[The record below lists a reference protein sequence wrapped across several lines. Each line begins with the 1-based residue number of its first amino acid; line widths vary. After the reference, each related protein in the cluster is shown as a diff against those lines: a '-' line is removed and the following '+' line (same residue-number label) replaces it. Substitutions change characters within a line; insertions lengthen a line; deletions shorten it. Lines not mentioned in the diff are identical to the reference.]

1 MGFFSKAWKGIKKG
15 VKSIGK
21 SIKGAFKKFGKF
33 MGEIGILGQMA
44 MMFILP
50 GIGNA
55 ILGTA
60 GTAATV
66 AGVGG
71 ATVTAAAIPA
81 SGLLGGALG
90 SVGVAAGKA
99 AVWVG
104 NKVAAAKSVFSN
116 ITQGVV
122 ETAGNFAKTATNKL
136 ANTVGMDNVF
146 SDAATN
152 FFGSGSA
159 DSAFGRSFGADS
171 RFQNLTGSKD
181 FFKDIKETRLKA
193 VADTNFEAIEFP
205 TADTK
210 LAETKSNIFDNTQIV
225 ESAVD
230 PVIVNQPKLGSL
242 EYADQ
247 QFQNMADTTSG
258 ISYDDYAV
266 EGTIKQ
272 TPVSQRTS
280 ILADPSF
287 VDNIKAVPGKIV
299 DKFKAEA
306 ETFMADPFA
315 GGAERLNSGLQT
327 AGMQALGLEDKP
339 EYTYNT
345 MRSYVPEF
353 QVASSGE
360 YGAAPI
366 MDARAFE
373 QNVTN
378 NSNPYGYTAFQYGQ
392 YMSQLG
398 QTA

>member
-1 MGFFSKAWKGIKKG
+1 MGFFSKAWKGIKTG

-33 MGEIGILGQMA
+33 MGEVGILGQMA
-44 MMFILP
+44 MMFVLP
-50 GIGNA
+50 LIGNA

-60 GTAATV
+60 GSAATV
-66 AGVGG
+66 AGFAG
-71 ATVTAAAIPA
+71 ATVTAAAVPA

-90 SVGVAAGKA
+90 AVGVAAGKA

-136 ANTVGMDNVF
+136 ANKIGMENVF

-193 VADTNFEAIEFP
+193 VADANFEAIEVP
-205 TADTK
+205 IPKTG
-210 LAETKSNIFDNTQIV
+210 LAGAGGGTFENINLDAGA
-225 ESAVD
+225 AVD
-230 PVIVNQPKLGSL
+230 VSEEALG
-242 EYADQ
+242 
-247 QFQNMADTTSG
+247 TSQTFG
-258 ISYDDYAV
+258 
-266 EGTIKQ
+266 EGTIGELRGKDF
-272 TPVSQRTS
+272 TPTKTDSLLAKSQEPTF
-280 ILADPSF
+280 IENLA
-287 VDNIKAVPGKIV
+287 AVPGKIV

-306 ETFMADPFA
+306 ETFMDDPFA

-345 MRSYVPEF
+345 MRSFVPEF

-360 YGAAPI
+360 YGATPI

>member
-1 MGFFSKAWKGIKKG
+1 MGFLSKAWKGIKKG

-21 SIKGAFKKFGKF
+21 GIKSAFKKFGKF
-33 MGEIGILGQMA
+33 MGEIGILGQLA
-44 MMFILP
+44 MFFILP

-55 ILGTA
+55 ILGS
-60 GTAATV
+60 AATV

-71 ATVTAAAIPA
+71 ATVTAAG

-104 NKVAAAKSVFSN
+104 NKIATVKSVFNN

-136 ANTVGMDNVF
+136 ASKIGMENVF

-152 FFGSGSA
+152 FFSGG
-159 DSAFGRSFGADS
+159 DTAFSRSFGTNS
-171 RFQNLTGSKD
+171 RFQNLTGSKE
-181 FFKDIKETRLKA
+181 FFKGVKESRIQA
-193 VADTNFEAIEFP
+193 VENIETAKVPTIAKEAG
-205 TADTK
+205 AQ
-210 LAETKSNIFDNTQIV
+210 ATQDATTSV
-225 ESAVD
+225 PAGGFGLPPESK
-230 PVIVNQPKLGSL
+230 IGSL
-242 EYADQ
+242 EYADE
-247 QFQNMADTTSG
+247 QFKRMADTTSG
-258 ISYDDYAV
+258 LSYDDYSV
-266 EGTIKQ
+266 EGTIKEL
-272 TPVSQRTS
+272 PVGQRPS
-280 ILADPSF
+280 ILADPGF
-287 VDNIKAVPGKIV
+287 IDKIKAIPGKL
-299 DKFKAEA
+299 KAEA
-306 ETFMADPFA
+306 TSFLDDPFA

-345 MRSYVPEF
+345 IRAYVPEF
-353 QVASSGE
+353 QVASSND
-360 YGAAPI
+360 YGAAPA

-378 NSNPYGYTAFQYGQ
+378 NPNPYGYTAFQYGQ
-392 YMSQLG
+392 YMSQFG

>member
-193 VADTNFEAIEFP
+193 VADTNFEAIESNLP
-205 TADTK
+205 TADTSFSLK
-210 LAETKSNIFDNTQIV
+210 DTSIAETKSNIVENINLDTNSVYDPSQEALNTTQTF
-225 ESAVD
+225 
-230 PVIVNQPKLGSL
+230 G
-242 EYADQ
+242 
-247 QFQNMADTTSG
+247 
-258 ISYDDYAV
+258 
-266 EGTIKQ
+266 EGTISGPTGQDFTFTKADSLLAK
-272 TPVSQRTS
+272 SQEPTF
-280 ILADPSF
+280 IENLT
-287 VDNIKAVPGKIV
+287 AVPGKIV
-299 DKFKAEA
+299 DKFRAEA

>member
-21 SIKGAFKKFGKF
+21 SIKGAFQKFGKF
-33 MGEIGILGQMA
+33 MGEIGILGQVA
-44 MMFILP
+44 MMFVMP
-50 GIGNA
+50 YIGA
-55 ILGTA
+55 ALGSAFTGAA
-60 GTAATV
+60 GALATN
-66 AGVGG
+66 
-71 ATVTAAAIPA
+71 TV
-81 SGLLGGALG
+81 GGALG
-90 SVGVAAGKA
+90 AVGQAAGKMMQY
-99 AVWVG
+99 VGSSVGKVG
-104 NKVAAAKSVFSN
+104 NVFN
-116 ITQGVV
+116 NVTQGV
-122 ETAGNFAKTATNKL
+122 TDTLTNFAKTATNKL

-146 SDAATN
+146 QDAAAN
-152 FFGSGSA
+152 FFGPGGT
-159 DSAFGRSFGADS
+159 DSAFGRSFGETS
-171 RFQNLTGSKD
+171 RFQRLGTSQDVFAGEQ
-181 FFKDIKETRLKA
+181 KERLKA
-193 VADTNFEAIEFP
+193 IADTNFEAIEFP

-210 LAETKSNIFDNTQIV
+210 LAETKSNVFDNVNLDTDSVVNPSQEALGTTQTF
-225 ESAVD
+225 
-230 PVIVNQPKLGSL
+230 G
-242 EYADQ
+242 
-247 QFQNMADTTSG
+247 
-258 ISYDDYAV
+258 
-266 EGTIKQ
+266 EGTISGKYDTKFSDLKTDSLLRKTQAQARANFDAITFPVADTQLATTQ
-272 TPVSQRTS
+272 TPTF
-280 ILADPSF
+280 IENLT
-287 VDNIKAVPGKIV
+287 AVPGKIV
-299 DKFKAEA
+299 DKFRAEA

>member
-1 MGFFSKAWKGIKKG
+1 MGFLSKAWKGIKKG

-21 SIKGAFKKFGKF
+21 GIKSAFKKFGKF
-33 MGEIGILGQMA
+33 MGEIGILGQLA

-122 ETAGNFAKTATNKL
+122 ETAGNFAKTATNQL
-136 ANTVGMDNVF
+136 ASKIGMENVF

-152 FFGSGSA
+152 FFSGG
-159 DSAFGRSFGADS
+159 DSAFSRSFGADS
-171 RFQNLTGSKD
+171 RFQNLTGSKE
-181 FFKDIKETRLKA
+181 FFKDVKESRLKA
-193 VADTNFEAIEFP
+193 VQNT
-205 TADTK
+205 
-210 LAETKSNIFDNTQIV
+210 AETVPDGGFGLDGRRLTAS
-225 ESAVD
+225 D
-230 PVIVNQPKLGSL
+230 PVIVTTKDVPAGGFGIAPESKIESL
-242 EYADQ
+242 EYADE
-247 QFQNMADTTSG
+247 QFKNMADTTSG
-258 ISYDDYAV
+258 LSYDDYAV
-266 EGTIKQ
+266 EGTIKEI
-272 TPVSQRTS
+272 PSSQRPS

-287 VDNIKAVPGKIV
+287 SDKIRAIPE
-299 DKFKAEA
+299 KLKAEA
-306 ETFMADPFA
+306 TSFLDDPFA
-315 GGAERLNSGLQT
+315 GGAEKLNSGLQT
-327 AGMQALGLEDKP
+327 AGMQAIGLEDKP

-345 MRSYVPEF
+345 IRSFVPEF

-378 NSNPYGYTAFQYGQ
+378 NSKPYGYTAFQYGQ
-392 YMSQLG
+392 YMSQFG